1 MRAAV
6 DPDSAFQSY
15 LEGGLAVYGI
25 EADPLERSVIE
36 SVFAIYRAPIEQLLA
51 ADLDGIEPE
60 ARLDLSRAPER

>member
-1 MRAAV
+1 M